1 MTVVGD
7 VHGKIALMIVSPT
20 QAHTFQS
27 CDSHVIQDDVI
38 DDLDHLIAAA
48 KCLKERGAYRVCVVA
63 THGVFTK
70 TATEL
75 LEASDI
81 DQVHIDKYLDYAM
94 FIMVVIFM
102 LTLGYILTYS
112 MFWLLRKHYFQY
124 MHT

>member
-81 DQVHIDKYLDYAM
+81 DQVYTDEYLDYDIM
-94 FIMVVIFM
+94 FIKLVVIFM
-102 LTLGYILTYS
+102 LTLGYLYIACFGCLESTI
-112 MFWLLRKHYFQY
+112 Q
-124 MHT
+124 